1 MRFDRL
7 TEKASEAIVEAQNEA
22 REYKH
27 ASIEPEHLL
36 LALLR
41 QQGGVV
47 PAVIDRMGADR
58 ESLQAGVEQL
68 LAAKSRVSGGAVE
81 MRMGRD
87 LAQLLGRS
95 RNHRRQHE
103 GRVHL
108 HRASPHGDGLVP

>member
-47 PAVIDRMGADR
+47 PAVIDRMGGR
-58 ESLQAGVEQL
+58 QAGP
-68 LAAKSRVSGGAVE
+68 SGRGGTAP
-81 MRMGRD
+81 GR
-87 LAQLLGRS
+87 Q
-95 RNHRRQHE
+95 
-103 GRVHL
+103 
-108 HRASPHGDGLVP
+108 SPR